1 MGQLSKLDS
10 YYNRYDHEQ
19 ETEGQG
25 VLGMQDGFCHSG
37 VPGCSRQSGP
47 VFGVSN
53 LELDTLWRVW
63 PIN

>member
-1 MGQLSKLDS
+1 MSTLDP
-10 YYNRYDHEQ
+10 YYYGYGHEQ
-19 ETEGQG
+19 ETGGQD
-25 VLGMQDGFCHSG
+25 VLGMQDGFCHSD

-47 VFGVSN
+47 MFGVSN